1 MHSINGVSK
10 FCLMFGLESL
20 KILQTFLDRLVIL
33 LQEFSGEGEVGDSMN
48 AIT

>member
-20 KILQTFLDRLVIL
+20 DRLVIV
-33 LQEFSGEGEVGDSMN
+33 LQEFAGEGEVGDSMN
-48 AIT
+48 VIT